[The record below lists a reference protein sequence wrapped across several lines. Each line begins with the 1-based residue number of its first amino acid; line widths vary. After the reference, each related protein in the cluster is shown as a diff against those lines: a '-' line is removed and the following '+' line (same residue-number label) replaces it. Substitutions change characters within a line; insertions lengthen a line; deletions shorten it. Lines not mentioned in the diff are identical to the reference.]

1 MFSIQIYF
9 KLNLLLVFLNLIL
22 IFFKKKEYRALT
34 LNIIINILMI
44 LSFIEYCLNGE
55 LYMDSNVSES
65 LSDTLFLSL
74 IQMFLFGSLILLIY
88 SFFIRDQDFIEL
100 DCPSLFKSRLGKIEI
115 GKTMKKSR
123 KKHKKGDIFELR
135 MLIAFIFLRK
145 K

>member
-1 MFSIQIYF
+1 
-9 KLNLLLVFLNLIL
+9 
-22 IFFKKKEYRALT
+22 
-34 LNIIINILMI
+34 
-44 LSFIEYCLNGE
+44 
-55 LYMDSNVSES
+55 MDSNVSES